1 MFDSGLVRQ
10 FITFY
15 RKRHF
20 AYNPSHLEEWLRLA
34 SPETVIIKA
43 FSLKTNETFGFDY
56 WKDIQDKWCD
66 YWELHKSNYSNLGYI
81 YLRSTF
87 AILRQNWNNEKYW
100 EIESRHDT
108 YKRMGMTPP
117 EDFTELEQLD
127 EKDAKVKKV
136 KSEPIQPIQDEPI
149 ENKPIEEEPKEEAPL
164 NPLDDF
170 EFIDVSKDS
179 YSKLASDKV
188 SLIYKERSYRLTFNR
203 ILSNYLRTQHMPY
216 ARIAKSKSGD
226 ICIILNRVDGIK
238 MVYPTRSK
246 DNITI
251 NSKVFTEKLRS
262 LFKITNDYTL
272 LTITHLQTTPDYLIY
287 KLSL

>member
-56 WKDIQDKWCD
+56 WKDIQDKWCE
-66 YWELHKSNYSNLGYI
+66 YWEMHKTNYSNLGYI

-87 AILRQNWNNEKYW
+87 AILRQNWDNEKYW
-100 EIESRHDT
+100 EIESRMDT
-108 YKRMGMTPP
+108 YKRMSMTPP
-117 EDFTELEQLD
+117 EDFTEVNQLD
-127 EKDAKVKKV
+127 EKDAKVKEAK
-136 KSEPIQPIQDEPI
+136 E
-149 ENKPIEEEPKEEAPL
+149 KPAEEESAEVKPFNSLEG
-164 NPLDDF
+164 F
-170 EFIDVSKDS
+170 EFFDVTRDV
-179 YSKLASDKV
+179 YSRLANDKV
-188 SLIYKERSYRLTFNR
+188 SLNFRGKSYRLTFNR
-203 ILSNYLRTQHMPY
+203 QLSNTLRKQNMPY